1 MRMIR
6 SSIDDREAEALAR
19 YRASQQ
25 QTQAPQEQA
34 PPARQTPSMPQ
45 REASGSVSYTVQPG
59 DTLSG
64 IAEWFYGD
72 RSRRRDIYT
81 ANRSTISDP
90 QSLEAGTVLSIPREG
105 AS

>member
-6 SSIDDREAEALAR
+6 SNIDEREEAALAA

-25 QTQAPQEQA
+25 QAQAQTRQQP
-34 PPARQTPSMPQ
+34 RQTEP
-45 REASGSVSYTVQPG
+45 SGSVSYTVQPG

-72 RSRRRDIYT
+72 RSRRRDIYA

-90 QSLEAGTVLSIPREG
+90 QSLEAGTVLKIPRDG
-105 AS
+105 GS

>member
-6 SSIDDREAEALAR
+6 SNIDDREAEALAH
-19 YRASQQ
+19 YHASQQ
-25 QTQAPQEQA
+25 QAQAPQES
-34 PPARQTPSMPQ
+34 PRRSEPTVRRSEPS
-45 REASGSVSYTVQPG
+45 SSVDYTVQPG

-72 RSRRRDIYT
+72 RSRKRDIYA
-81 ANRSTISDP
+81 ANRSTIRDP
-90 QSLEAGTVLSIPREG
+90 QTLEPGIVLSIPREG

>member
-6 SSIDDREAEALAR
+6 SNIDDREAEALAA

-25 QTQAPQEQA
+25 QPQSPRES
-34 PPARQTPSMPQ
+34 RQTES
-45 REASGSVSYTVQPG
+45 SGSVSYTVQPG

-72 RSRRRDIYT
+72 RSRKRDIYA
-81 ANRSTISDP
+81 ANRSTITDP
-90 QSLEAGTVLSIPREG
+90 QSLEAGMVLRIPREG

>member
-6 SSIDDREAEALAR
+6 SSIDDREAEALAA

-25 QTQAPQEQA
+25 QAQSPREQ
-34 PPARQTPSMPQ
+34 RQTES
-45 REASGSVSYTVQPG
+45 SDSVSYTVQPG

-72 RSRRRDIYT
+72 RSRRRDIYA

-90 QSLEAGTVLSIPREG
+90 QSLEAGAVLTIPREG
-105 AS
+105 GS